1 VRRDLP
7 DALNA
12 SGNSTIIDSA
22 DGSSEISDGDEM
34 DANISD
40 Y

>member
-12 SGNSTIIDSA
+12 SGTSTTIDSA
-22 DGSSEISDGDEM
+22 DGSNEISDGDEM
-34 DANISD
+34 DANIFD
-40 Y
+40 N